1 MLHGIKASRQE
12 IWGSGKRL
20 ESDADPVKAYRD
32 KIFLTFISLHEDG
45 IGIAPEPAKDLSFF
59 CCVKYYA
66 IVPYDEFHIVS
77 VSL

>member
-45 IGIAPEPAKDLSFF
+45 IGIALLFF
-59 CCVKYYA
+59 MA
-66 IVPYDEFHIVS
+66 ISSEGALH
-77 VSL
+77 L